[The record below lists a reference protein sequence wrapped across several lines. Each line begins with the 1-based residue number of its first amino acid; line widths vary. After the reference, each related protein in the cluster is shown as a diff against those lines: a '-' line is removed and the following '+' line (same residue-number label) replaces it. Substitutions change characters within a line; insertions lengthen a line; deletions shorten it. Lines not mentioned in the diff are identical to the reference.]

1 MKFSLDVKKFAEKTN
16 RNVEDVIAATS
27 IDLFSRIIMQSP
39 VDSGL
44 LRGNWQPSLN
54 SPIKSKIGA
63 KDASG
68 QGDASIGKMTAVVN
82 QFSGDG
88 SIYLSNNLPY
98 AYKIEYGLYPNPPKN
113 PTGKTV
119 NGFSTQAPK
128 GMVRVSMKRVKSAM
142 SRAIRNLP
150 K

>member
-1 MKFSLDVKKFAEKTN
+1 MNFSLGVKKFAEKTGIN
-16 RNVEDVIAATS
+16 INKVIVATS
-27 IDLFSRIIMQSP
+27 SELFTNIIKGTP
-39 VDSGL
+39 VDTGR
-44 LRGNWQPSLN
+44 LRGNWQPSIG
-54 SPIKSKIGA
+54 SPITSRIGA

-68 QGDASIGKMTAVVN
+68 QGEASISKVTEVLN

-88 SIYLSNNLPY
+88 SVFLSNNLPY

-128 GMVRVSMKRVKSAM
+128 GMVRVSIRRVKAAM
-142 SRAIRNLP
+142 TKAIRNLP